1 MSETNL
7 DALDVWSH
15 RGFVLIVI
23 TGDRAQDHYWNNKY
37 LKRDEADYDLL
48 NRSCGTYSLQGL
60 VQTKTS
66 QPINELALHKGV
78 GCRIHSVNKTQRI
91 NLLRLQRRT

>member
-60 VQTKTS
+60 AQTKTS
-66 QPINELALHKGV
+66 QPINELTLHKGV
-78 GCRIHSVNKTQRI
+78 GCRIHSVNKTQHI
-91 NLLRLQRRT
+91 NLLKVLRGT